1 MDKVK
6 EALHQAYSGEA
17 KAALRLKA
25 YAEKAEAEGLK
36 QIAKLFRVI
45 ALSEEIHGLR
55 ALRVLREIGKTEENL
70 AASFESEQKVAGV
83 AYDAFIREAEAA
95 GDQPAVLHFSQSK
108 DVEEGH
114 AKLYKE
120 AMNHLLEERE
130 TGYFV
135 CEVCGYVSD
144 GVLPDACPVC
154 GALKEQFVPFA

>member
-1 MDKVK
+1 MDKVRD
-6 EALHQAYSGEA
+6 ALHQAYTGEA

-55 ALRVLREIGKTEENL
+55 ALRVLREVGRTEENL
-70 AASFESEQKVAGV
+70 AASFASEQKVAGV
-83 AYDAFIREAEAA
+83 AYDAFVREAEAA
-95 GDQPAVLHFSQSK
+95 GDRAAVLHFSQSR

-130 TGYFV
+130 TSYFV

-144 GVLPDACPVC
+144 GVLPAACPVC
-154 GALKEQFVPFA
+154 GAPKEQFLPFT

>member
-6 EALHQAYSGEA
+6 EALHQAYTGEA

-70 AASFESEQKVAGV
+70 AASFESEQNVAGV

-95 GDQPAVLHFSQSK
+95 GNRPAVLHFSQSR

-130 TGYFV
+130 TSYFV

-154 GALKEQFVPFA
+154 GASKEQFVPFT